1 MDAPG
6 KGILKVVSILFI
18 IFGAIATVMSLIGLL
33 GSAALTTAGGGFG
46 SAVGGIL
53 MAATVILLIV
63 SVLELILGIVGLRK
77 SGDPEKAG
85 YFITTGIVLSIL
97 SLIPMII
104 SFSYGSFSVTSFISF
119 VLPVLY
125 IVGGVMS
132 RRAVRQ

>member
-18 IFGAIATVMSLIGLL
+18 IFGAIATVVSLAAVL
-33 GSAALTTAGGGFG
+33 GSAALTAAGGGIG
-46 SAVGGIL
+46 YAVGSIL
-53 MAATVILLIV
+53 MVATVILLIV

-77 SGDPEKAG
+77 SGDPGKAG
-85 YFITTGIVLSIL
+85 YFITTGIILAIL

-104 SFSYGSFSVTSFISF
+104 NLSYGSFSVTSFIGF

-125 IVGGVMS
+125 IVGGAMN
-132 RRAVRQ
+132 RNAVRQ